1 MRFHKQK
8 FESQYAYLFYQ
19 LRLYV
24 RSVFFLSLVNYFTQ
38 KERQT
43 IIIII
48 IYSISSSY
56 YKYICRMLQR
66 LNLLFIII
74 QCIQLINFIDGYN
87 NIKYSL
93 KNNLCMSI
101 NKGNNYFIRFYYN
114 FPYAV

>member
-1 MRFHKQK
+1 MHICFINFDCTYVPCFFFRLLTILHRKNDKQL
-8 FESQYAYLFYQ
+8 SSLS
-19 LRLYV
+19 
-24 RSVFFLSLVNYFTQ
+24 SV
-38 KERQT
+38 
-43 IIIII
+43 
-48 IYSISSSY
+48 SSSY
-56 YKYICRMLQR
+56 YKYIYRMLQR